1 MDGRSGGYFQ
11 IEDGGY
17 VWYIPPSHC
26 SFTKKM
32 RSSLVGCHGGHIL
45 PPHLIVIWFLQI
57 RPTVSPSLCFQ
68 RTYPGRM
75 DTFDT
80 FHPRVFSKRIYWI
93 HSSITLACSPRGYV
107 RYAQKSL
114 RSTLVRLDVL
124 LKDTFNTFKLV
135 CALGW
140 CIWCC
145 MWCCLN

>member
-1 MDGRSGGYFQ
+1 
-11 IEDGGY
+11 
-17 VWYIPPSHC
+17 
-26 SFTKKM
+26 
-32 RSSLVGCHGGHIL
+32 
-45 PPHLIVIWFLQI
+45 
-57 RPTVSPSLCFQ
+57 
-68 RTYPGRM
+68 M

-135 CALGW
+135 VYLMLHVVLPQLARQRG
-140 CIWCC
+140 
-145 MWCCLN
+145 MTAVDGTPYESEN